1 MPALCNGIR
10 DPELSGRRAVNWWW
24 YTHSSYSGR
33 SGIPQARNQGYRG
46 IVGHPHTGWTVRVSQ
61 PRRRFAQSLGNRGAR
76 PRKTHRV
83 RDQLV
88 GEHAKLGEVVRM
100 TRYLCGAY
108 SWESS
113 LSAEPPTAICVG
125 CEVRHA
131 QVHTVRAG
139 AIRPAPLKGATR

>member
-1 MPALCNGIR
+1 MTRLLGGIQE
-10 DPELSGRRAVNWWW
+10 PELGGRRAVNWWW
-24 YTHSSYSGR
+24 YCNSG
-33 SGIPQARNQGYRG
+33 SPATATNQGYRG
-46 IVGHPHTGWTVRVSQ
+46 LAGHPHTGWTVRVAH
-61 PRRRFAQSLGNRGAR
+61 PRRRYAQSLGNRGAR

-88 GEHAKLGEVVRM
+88 GVHVRHGELVRM

-108 SWESS
+108 SWEAT
-113 LSAEPPTAICVG
+113 LSAAAPSAICVG

-139 AIRPAPLKGATR
+139 SIRPARLRATA